1 MSYAPRWYQREAVDS
16 IFHYFQSGKTGNPI
30 VALPTGTGKSV
41 VIGTFVKEACQY
53 YPGTRVLMLT
63 HRKELIGQNAEKLLS
78 LWDTAPVG
86 VYSAGLGRKEAGRPI
101 TFAGISSV
109 AKKPDLF
116 FPVDLVLIDEC
127 HLVSNK
133 ETTDYRKFLE
143 AGLKYNQYMKVIG
156 LTATPYRHGMGDLTL
171 GGIFTDRC
179 YDMTGKEEFNR
190 LLAEGFL
197 ARLVPRQTDMELSA
211 EGVAIRGGEYVE
223 KDLQEAVDKPDITQ
237 SAVNELVRLGKER
250 KHWLIFSAGIK
261 HAEHIAEALTNL
273 GIKCAVVS
281 GDMADRDS
289 VLARFKAGDIQAIV
303 NNNVLTTGFDFPGI
317 DLIGCLRPT
326 RSASLWVQML
336 GRGTRPAE
344 GKRDCLVLD
353 FARNTARLGPIND
366 PVLPSMKKKKNDDEP
381 GRVPV
386 KICPSCAAYN
396 HSRATICMVCG
407 AEFPPAENDLRQV
420 ASSQQLIAG
429 IPDAPIVESFH
440 VNSVTYSVHRKKDK
454 PPSLKVTYTCC
465 QGLRTFNE
473 YVCVQ
478 HEGFA
483 KVNAKRWWERRCVA
497 PFPESVEAALLSTP
511 YIAKP
516 TSIRVHVNLD
526 HPKVLSHEFGSP
538 D

>member
-16 IFHYFQSGKTGNPI
+16 VFQYFQSGKTGNPI

-53 YPGTRVLMLT
+53 YPSTRVLMLT
-63 HRKELIGQNAEKLLS
+63 HRKELIEQNASKLVS
-78 LWDTAPVG
+78 LWPTAPVG
-86 VYSAGLGRKEAGRPI
+86 IYSAGLGKKEAGRPI
-101 TFAGISSV
+101 TFAGINSV
-109 AKKPDLF
+109 AKKPELF
-116 FPVDLVLIDEC
+116 FPVDLVVIDEC

-133 ETTDYRKFLE
+133 DTTDYRKFLE
-143 AGLKYNQYMKVIG
+143 AGLKSNPYMKVIG

-197 ARLVPRQTDMELSA
+197 ARLVPRQTDTELSA

-223 KDLQEAVDKPDITQ
+223 KDLQEAVDRPDITE
-237 SAVNELVRLGKER
+237 SAVNELVRLGSAR
-250 KHWLIFSAGIK
+250 KHWLVFSAGIK
-261 HAEHIAEALTNL
+261 HAEHIAEALTRR

-281 GDMADRDS
+281 GNMDDRDS
-289 VLARFKAGDIQAIV
+289 ILASFKAGEIQAVV

-344 GKRDCLVLD
+344 GKKDCLVLD
-353 FARNTARLGPIND
+353 FARNTLRLGPIND
-366 PVLPSMKKKKNDDEP
+366 PVLPSMKKKKDDESK
-381 GRVPV
+381 GQVPV
-386 KICPSCAAYN
+386 KICPTCAAYN
-396 HSRATICMVCG
+396 HTRATICIACG
-407 AEFPPAENDLRQV
+407 MEFPPQEKDLRQE
-420 ASSQQLIAG
+420 ASAAQLIAG
-429 IPDAPIVESFH
+429 IPDVPIVENFR
-440 VNSVTYSVHRKKDK
+440 VNSVAYCAHRKKDK
-454 PPSLKVTYTCC
+454 PTSLKVTYTCC
-465 QGLRTFNE
+465 NGLKFFDE
-473 YVCVQ
+473 YVCIQ

-483 KVNAKRWWERRCVA
+483 KVNAKRWWERRCQA
-497 PFPESVEAALLSTP
+497 PFPENIEAALLSTP
-511 YIAKP
+511 FIAKP
-516 TSIRVHVNLD
+516 TSIRVHVNLE
-526 HPKVLSHEFGSP
+526 HPKVLSHEFGNP